1 MQMKFHEEF
10 HNLGRIQERICS
22 LFISICISFFKGYW
36 KENKIFV
43 SFEFVHFF
51 VGMHIHG
58 LAHAASGYHRV
69 LEENRKLYNQ
79 VQDLKGKKING
90 VLLAVEGKKITE
102 CLKLKSSKWIN
113 VFFFCFFWFDQE
125 VLGFIVE

>member
-1 MQMKFHEEF
+1 MNFMQMKFHEEF
-10 HNLGRIQERICS
+10 HNLGRIQEVICS
-22 LFISICISFFKGYW
+22 FSISIFFSFLGLW
-36 KENKIFV
+36 DENKFFV

-51 VGMHIHG
+51 VGIHIHG

-90 VLLAVEGKKITE
+90 VLLVVEGKKNS
-102 CLKLKSSKWIN
+102 LSA
-113 VFFFCFFWFDQE
+113 
-125 VLGFIVE
+125 

>member
-1 MQMKFHEEF
+1 MFF
-10 HNLGRIQERICS
+10 FYFYFL
-22 LFISICISFFKGYW
+22 LFFRGFGTKINFF
-36 KENKIFV
+36 

-51 VGMHIHG
+51 VGIHIHG

-90 VLLAVEGKKITE
+90 VLLVVEGKKNS
-102 CLKLKSSKWIN
+102 LSA
-113 VFFFCFFWFDQE
+113 
-125 VLGFIVE
+125 